1 MKLKII
7 KYRKIYYTISSLL
20 ILISL
25 GAIIFFGINLGIEF
39 VGGSVLEAEYLED
52 RPQVEDIS
60 EKLEEVGLRELNI
73 QPLGEKGFLIRT
85 DAADEKTRREIAS
98 VLEGAEVKQFESI
111 GPAVGEELK
120 NMSLIAIL
128 LASFLVILYIA
139 MSFKESDGSISS
151 VKYGVIATAVAFL
164 HDVFIV
170 LGIFAILGNFYG
182 VQVTIPI
189 AVALLTTLG
198 YSINDTVVIFDRLR
212 ENIRKQ
218 KNRGD
223 SLEEIVDSSLNQTIG
238 RSVGTSVTTL
248 LVLFALLFLGGAT
261 LYYFVLALILG
272 VFLGTYSSIFL
283 VGPLVLDWNNLTSKK
298 K

>member
-1 MKLKII
+1 MKFKIT

-20 ILISL
+20 VLVSM
-25 GAIIFFGINLGIEF
+25 GAVVFFGINFGIEF
-39 VGGSVLEAEYLED
+39 VGGSVLEVEYREE
-52 RPQVEDIS
+52 RPDVEDVS
-60 EKLEEVGLRELNI
+60 RKLEEVGLRELNL

-85 DAADEKTRREIAS
+85 DAADEKTYREIVG
-98 VLEGAEVKQFESI
+98 VLEGADVKQFESI

-120 NMSLIAIL
+120 NSSLIAIL

-139 MSFKESDGSISS
+139 MSFKDSDGTISS
-151 VKYGVIATAVAFL
+151 VKYGVVATAVAFL

-218 KNRGD
+218 KSKGD

-238 RSVGTSVTTL
+238 RSIGTSVTTL
-248 LVLFALLFLGGAT
+248 LVLFSLLFLGGAT

-283 VGPLVLDWNNLTSKK
+283 SGPLVLDWNNLTSRKK
-298 K
+298 

>member
-1 MKLKII
+1 MKFKIT

-20 ILISL
+20 VLVSM
-25 GAIIFFGINLGIEF
+25 GAVVFFGINFGIEF
-39 VGGSVLEAEYLED
+39 VGGSVLEVEYREE
-52 RPQVEDIS
+52 RPDVEDVS
-60 EKLEEVGLRELNI
+60 RKLEEVGLRELNL

-85 DAADEKTRREIAS
+85 DAADEKTYREIVG
-98 VLEGAEVKQFESI
+98 VLEGADVKQFESI

-120 NMSLIAIL
+120 NSSLIAIL

-139 MSFKESDGSISS
+139 ISFKDSDGTISS
-151 VKYGVIATAVAFL
+151 VKYGVVATAVAFL

-218 KNRGD
+218 KSKGD

-238 RSVGTSVTTL
+238 RSIGTSVTTL
-248 LVLFALLFLGGAT
+248 LVLFSLLFLGGAT

-283 VGPLVLDWNNLTSKK
+283 SGPLVLDWNNLTSRKK
-298 K
+298 